1 MRALC
6 CRALAGFV
14 YAGKAHPMLVGKG
27 LVVTYADNSFT
38 FGDLFDP
45 ARAATLYWPH
55 VVEIV
60 LDTRAC

>member
-1 MRALC
+1 M
-6 CRALAGFV
+6 V
-14 YAGKAHPMLVGKG
+14 TGKG

-38 FGDLFDP
+38 LGDLFDP

-60 LDTRAC
+60 LESIAC